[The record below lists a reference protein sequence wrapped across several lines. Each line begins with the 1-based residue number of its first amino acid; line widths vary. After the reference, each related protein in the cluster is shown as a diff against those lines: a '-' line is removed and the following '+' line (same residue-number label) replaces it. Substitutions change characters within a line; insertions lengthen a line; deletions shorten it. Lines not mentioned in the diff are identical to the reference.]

1 MKEEWKVLG
10 ELFSNYEVSNLGNVR
25 CKNTDG
31 TYKRVCFSHGMYH
44 NKRQKRFYA
53 VCDDLNGD
61 DVFFY
66 VAETV
71 YKLFG
76 EKPLRKFET
85 VIFID
90 GNPENCAIDNL
101 KVYKGDTKAMYAS
114 HCTSPGQPVR
124 LFKAD
129 SKGNKIEQSELEF
142 GSAIAASE
150 YIGVSSGTV
159 RSACNTG
166 KMITRYRLNIIL
178 GRYYAEWI

>member
-25 CKNTDG
+25 CKNIDG
-31 TYKRVCFSHGMYH
+31 TYKRVCFSHGLYH
-44 NKRQKRFYA
+44 NKYQKRFYA
-53 VCDDLNGD
+53 VCDDLDD
-61 DVFFY
+61 DVLFY

-76 EKPLRKFET
+76 DKPLRKLET

-101 KVYKGDTKAMYAS
+101 KVYKRDTKVMYAS
-114 HCTSPGQPVR
+114 HCISPGQPVR

-129 SKGNKIEQSELEF
+129 SKGNKIEQSGLEF
-142 GSAIAASE
+142 GSAVAAAE
-150 YIGVSSGTV
+150 YIGVSSRTV

-166 KMITRYRLNIIL
+166 KMITRYTLNIIL
-178 GRYYAEWI
+178 SRYYAEWI

>member
-25 CKNTDG
+25 CKNADR
-31 TYKRVCFSHGMYH
+31 TYKRVCFSHGLYH
-44 NKRQKRFYA
+44 NKYQKRFYA
-53 VCDDLNGD
+53 VCDDLDD
-61 DVFFY
+61 DVLFY

-76 EKPLRKFET
+76 DKPLRKLET

-101 KVYKGDTKAMYAS
+101 KVYKRDTKVMYAS
-114 HCTSPGQPVR
+114 HCISPGQPVR

-142 GSAIAASE
+142 GSAVAAAE
-150 YIGVSSGTV
+150 YIGVSSRTV

-166 KMITRYRLNIIL
+166 KMITRYTLNIIL
-178 GRYYAEWI
+178 SRYYAEWI